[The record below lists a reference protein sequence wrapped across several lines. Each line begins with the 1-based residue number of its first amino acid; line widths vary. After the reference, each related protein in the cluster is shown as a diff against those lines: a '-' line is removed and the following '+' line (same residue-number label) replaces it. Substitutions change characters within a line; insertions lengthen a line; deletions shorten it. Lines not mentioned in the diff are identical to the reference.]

1 MKLRHKW
8 IILLFPASVFFMMF
22 DFLPVHPDIPVSV
35 YRIAQVVI
43 LFMLAIFLMNRNP
56 KFSLNNPTFLLLIG
70 FLLIVL
76 VASPFSV
83 NVNNSLFEAFRLA
96 QFTIL
101 AFIMS
106 LFLKS
111 VWKEEYWIYLS
122 TAMLW
127 SGVIAGLSIIT
138 DHLAIT
144 NFSSLYI
151 DRVLQTETRQFGI
164 LGEVNFAAGKL
175 GIFLP
180 FAFLLWRH
188 YNHRGKLIKA
198 SLVLIALFVILIAI
212 FLTGSRMGGVIAGFC
227 ILVFLFRETRQ
238 FLRPRAIF
246 SAVSVVLIIILLV
259 LMSGY
264 HIIDSPRVSALMMR
278 YTQLPAHI
286 ATIGEGTTEA
296 SIAKRIDF
304 FLIGL
309 KMFADHAVTGVGLGN
324 YPYVIGEYGPW
335 GYKYAHNTFVSI
347 LAETGFI
354 GFIFFLGLFVQIGRN
369 IYHYYRNS
377 SYSDFYFYLGMSF
390 ISLIIMLLF
399 LSDFGNKY
407 FWGFFVALSIYFDY
421 AKRSR
426 GAIKGRV
433 LP

>member
-1 MKLRHKW
+1 MKRRHRW

-22 DFLPVHPDIPVSV
+22 DFLSVHPDVSV
-35 YRIAQVVI
+35 SIYRTAQIVI
-43 LFMLAIFLMNRNP
+43 LCMLVIFLINRNP

-70 FLLIVL
+70 FLFIIL
-76 VASPFSV
+76 ASSPFSV

-96 QFTIL
+96 QFIAL
-101 AFIMS
+101 AFVMS
-106 LFLKS
+106 LFLKN

-122 TAMLW
+122 TTMLW

-151 DRVLQTETRQFGI
+151 DRAWLAEIRQFGI
-164 LGEVNFAAGKL
+164 LGEANFAAGKL

-180 FAFLLWRH
+180 FVFLLWRY

-198 SLVLIALFVILIAI
+198 SLALIALFIILIAM
-212 FLTGSRMGGVIAGFC
+212 FLTGSRMGGVIAGLST
-227 ILVFLFRETRQ
+227 LVFLFRETRQ
-238 FLRPRAIF
+238 FLRPRAVF
-246 SAVSVVLIIILLV
+246 GAASVVLIISLLV

-278 YTQLPAHI
+278 YTQLPIHI
-286 ATIGEGTTEA
+286 VAIGGGATEA
-296 SIAKRIDF
+296 SIAERIDIF
-304 FLIGL
+304 FIGL

-324 YPYVIGEYGPW
+324 YPYAIGEYGPW

-354 GFIFFLGLFVQIGRN
+354 GFIFFLGLFVRIGRN
-369 IYHYYRNS
+369 IYHYYQRS

-390 ISLIIMLLF
+390 INLMIMLFF

-407 FWGFFVALSIYFDY
+407 FWGFFVVLSIYFDY

-426 GAIKGRV
+426 VAIGGRV
-433 LP
+433 LS